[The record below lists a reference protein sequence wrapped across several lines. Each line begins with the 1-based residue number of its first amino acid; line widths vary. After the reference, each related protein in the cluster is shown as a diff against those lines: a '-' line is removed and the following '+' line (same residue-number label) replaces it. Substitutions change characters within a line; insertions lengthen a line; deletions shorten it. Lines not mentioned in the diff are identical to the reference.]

1 MNDDRQ
7 LLDRY
12 HEAWAEFEA
21 CVQRL
26 QAACADGSR
35 DRLNQLFHEVE
46 SARLKYSS
54 ARDRLVSR
62 MLAPE
67 VLSRE
72 PHSDDAR
79 IRGAAQLRWEFE
91 GRPGNSAEKDWLC
104 AEAMVRQAS
113 AGG

>member
-1 MNDDRQ
+1 MNDDGK

-21 CVQRL
+21 CVQKL
-26 QAACADGSR
+26 QAARADGSR

-62 MLAPE
+62 MLTPE
-67 VLSRE
+67 VLGRE
-72 PHSDDAR
+72 PRSDDAR
-79 IRGAAQLRWEFE
+79 IRGAAQLLWEFE

-104 AEAMVRQAS
+104 AEAMVRRAA